1 MPEIK
6 IQHVVSSSS
15 EDKNHPAENLLK
27 PEGTFKWK
35 CAGPGAK
42 SAVVVLQLDRASQ
55 ISSIDIGN
63 EGSGFVEVLVGKSTA
78 AADTDY
84 QVILVASSF
93 MTPLESRN
101 GTNRNSV
108 RMFGL
113 DTLSRAVT
121 DKKWDRVKIVCTQ
134 PFCKTSSYGLSFIK
148 LHAPAEGKE
157 AEKTPTQ
164 KTLGAFKLKTAEGG
178 DMKVGALFAK
188 RNETVEQPHLKG
200 AAAARAASK
209 MADEMRT
216 SSSDVKREEKIHTPP
231 PAKSSPAKRKHD
243 VSSDEEVPVMPVK
256 TPLRKQS
263 SSLTSTISSSSRDE
277 AAPPLKRTKSEP
289 PKASPAKAF
298 HKVMEKVVFV
308 MSGYQNPYRGELRE
322 KALEMGAKYRPDWG
336 RGCTHLI
343 CAFDNT
349 PKYQQVEGRGR
360 IVNKQWIVDSYKQ
373 KKLLPWRKYRVG
385 DADTP
390 DESSDEDEASAL
402 PPHNPAR
409 QGSSSKKPVTP
420 KSPPRKKSTKMDVD
434 DMYGGDTD
442 SGEDTD
448 DEIRRA
454 KEKVARHEAAVAKSP
469 GRKCDVD
476 PYCGSTDE
484 DDDTPPGTVARD
496 DGDDSADSGLPDLPD
511 FLSDKHFFLYGE
523 IPAPERR
530 LLGRYIAAYDG
541 CLEEYMS
548 NTVKYV
554 VTAAKW
560 DDNFNE
566 ALSENPNLVFVK
578 PQWLHMCHDKGK
590 LMPYQPYIV
599 VPT

>member
-1 MPEIK
+1 MPEIR

-15 EDKNHPAENLLK
+15 EDKSHPAENLLK

-35 CAGPGAK
+35 CAAPGEK
-42 SAVVVLQLDRASQ
+42 SAVVVLQLERASQ

-108 RMFGL
+108 RMFGV
-113 DTLSRAVT
+113 DKLSRAVT

-134 PFCKTSSYGLSFIK
+134 PFCKTAAYGLSFIK
-148 LHAPAEGKE
+148 LHAPGEGRE

-164 KTLGAFKLKTAEGG
+164 KTLGAFKLKTAES
-178 DMKVGALFAK
+178 DDIKVGALFAK
-188 RNETVEQPHLKG
+188 RNETTGSPPLKG
-200 AAAARAASK
+200 AAAVRVASK
-209 MADEMRT
+209 MAEGSR
-216 SSSDVKREEKIHTPP
+216 SSSSEVKREEKKTDTPP
-231 PAKSSPAKRKHD
+231 QAKPSPTKRKHD

-263 SSLTSTISSSSRDE
+263 SSLTSTSSREE
-277 AAPPLKRTKSEP
+277 AAPPLKRIKSEP
-289 PKASPAKAF
+289 AKTSPAKAF
-298 HKVMEKVVFV
+298 HKLMDKVVFV
-308 MSGYQNPYRGELRE
+308 MSGYQNPYRTELRD

-360 IVNKQWIVDSYKQ
+360 IVTKQWIVDSYKQ
-373 KKLLPWRKYRVG
+373 RKLLPWRKYRVG
-385 DADTP
+385 DAGTP
-390 DESSDEDEASAL
+390 DESSDDEETSAL
-402 PPHNPAR
+402 PPN
-409 QGSSSKKPVTP
+409 
-420 KSPPRKKSTKMDVD
+420 KSASQVSNSKKSTTPKPPLKKKFSKMEVD
-434 DMYGGDTD
+434 DVYGGDTD

-454 KEKVARHEAAVAKSP
+454 KEKVAKHEAASAKSP
-469 GRKCDVD
+469 EKNDDVD

-484 DDDTPPGTVARD
+484 DDDTPLASAGD
-496 DGDDSADSGLPDLPD
+496 DDSADSGLPDLPD
-511 FLSDKHFFLYGE
+511 FLADKHFFLYGE

-530 LLGRYIAAYDG
+530 LLVRYIAAYDG

-548 NTVKYV
+548 DTVKYV
-554 VTAAKW
+554 VTSSRW
-560 DDNFNE
+560 DDNFDE
-566 ALSENPNLVFVK
+566 ALSDNPNLVFVK
-578 PQWLHMCHDKGK
+578 PQWLHACHDKNK
-590 LMPYQPYIV
+590 LMPYQPFIV